1 MAAASHLDTLDYAK
15 KLEAAGVPKAQA
27 ELQASALN
35 DALAGSV
42 VSRSDLSNLAQGIDG
57 EFASLQAKI
66 DARFQ
71 QVDARFDNVDARF
84 DNVDARFDARFDNVD
99 ARFDAML
106 ANVDSR
112 FHNVDARFDAMLANV
127 DARFDNVDLK
137 LAHLESRVD
146 ARIGSVELKLGGKI
160 ETLQWMLGVIV
171 AMNAAVLVQLFL
183 K

>member
-84 DNVDARFDARFDNVD
+84 D
-99 ARFDAML
+99 
-106 ANVDSR
+106 
-112 FHNVDARFDAMLANV
+112 
-127 DARFDNVDLK
+127 ARFDNVDLK
-137 LAHLESRVD
+137 LAYLESRVD
-146 ARIGSVELKLGGKI
+146 ARIGSMELKLGGKI
-160 ETLQWMLGVIV
+160 ETLQWMFGVIV

>member
-1 MAAASHLDTLDYAK
+1 MATASPLDTLDYAK

-35 DALAGSV
+35 DALASSV
-42 VSRSDLSNLAQGIDG
+42 VSSRDLSNLEQAIDG
-57 EFASLQAKI
+57 RFASLEAKI

-71 QVDARFDNVDARF
+71 QVDARFDARF

-99 ARFDAML
+99 ARFEA
-106 ANVDSR
+106 
-112 FHNVDARFDAMLANV
+112 V

-137 LAHLESRVD
+137 LAHLESRLE
-146 ARIGSVELKLGGKI
+146 ARIGSVDLRLGGKI
-160 ETLQWMLGVIV
+160 ETLQWMFGVMV

>member
-1 MAAASHLDTLDYAK
+1 MATASPLDTLDYAK

-35 DALAGSV
+35 DALAS
-42 VSRSDLSNLAQGIDG
+42 SAASSSDLSNLEQAIDG
-57 EFASLQAKI
+57 RFASLQAKI

-71 QVDARFDNVDARF
+71 QGDARFDNVDARF
-84 DNVDARFDARFDNVD
+84 DNVDARFD
-99 ARFDAML
+99 
-106 ANVDSR
+106 
-112 FHNVDARFDAMLANV
+112 H
-127 DARFDNVDLK
+127 VDLK
-137 LAHLESRVD
+137 LAHLESRVE

-160 ETLQWMLGVIV
+160 ETLQWMFGVMV

>member
-1 MAAASHLDTLDYAK
+1 MATASRLDTLDYAR

-35 DALAGSV
+35 DALASSV
-42 VSRSDLSNLAQGIDG
+42 ASSSDLSNLEQAIDG
-57 EFASLQAKI
+57 RFASLQAKI

-84 DNVDARFDARFDNVD
+84 DHVDARFD
-99 ARFDAML
+99 
-106 ANVDSR
+106 
-112 FHNVDARFDAMLANV
+112 H
-127 DARFDNVDLK
+127 VDLK
-137 LAHLESRVD
+137 LAHLESRVE

-160 ETLQWMLGVIV
+160 ETLQWMFGVMV

>member
-1 MAAASHLDTLDYAK
+1 MATASPLDTLDYAK

-35 DALAGSV
+35 DALAS
-42 VSRSDLSNLAQGIDG
+42 SAASSSDLSNLEQAIDG
-57 EFASLQAKI
+57 RFASLQAKI

-84 DNVDARFDARFDNVD
+84 DNVD
-99 ARFDAML
+99 
-106 ANVDSR
+106 
-112 FHNVDARFDAMLANV
+112 
-127 DARFDNVDLK
+127 LK
-137 LAHLESRVD
+137 FAHLESRVE

-160 ETLQWMLGVIV
+160 ETLQWMFGVMV
-171 AMNAAVLVQLFL
+171 GMNAAVLVQLFL

>member
-1 MAAASHLDTLDYAK
+1 MATASPLDTLDYAK

-35 DALAGSV
+35 DALAS
-42 VSRSDLSNLAQGIDG
+42 SAASSSDLSNLEQAIDG
-57 EFASLQAKI
+57 RFASLQAKI

-84 DNVDARFDARFDNVD
+84 DNVD
-99 ARFDAML
+99 
-106 ANVDSR
+106 
-112 FHNVDARFDAMLANV
+112 
-127 DARFDNVDLK
+127 LK
-137 LAHLESRVD
+137 FAHLESRVE

-160 ETLQWMLGVIV
+160 ETLQWMFGVMV

-183 K
+183 N

>member
-1 MAAASHLDTLDYAK
+1 MATASRLDTLDYAK

-35 DALAGSV
+35 DALASSV
-42 VSRSDLSNLAQGIDG
+42 ASSSDLSNLEQAIDG
-57 EFASLQAKI
+57 RFASLQAKI

-84 DNVDARFDARFDNVD
+84 DNVD
-99 ARFDAML
+99 
-106 ANVDSR
+106 
-112 FHNVDARFDAMLANV
+112 
-127 DARFDNVDLK
+127 LK
-137 LAHLESRVD
+137 FAHLESRVE

-160 ETLQWMLGVIV
+160 ETLQWMFGVMV

-183 K
+183 N

>member
-27 ELQASALN
+27 ELQATALN
-35 DALAGSV
+35 DALAGAV
-42 VSRSDLSNLAQGIDG
+42 ASRSDLSNLAQRIDG
-57 EFASLQAKI
+57 NFASLQAKMDGRFQDVDGRFDAMLANI

-71 QVDARFDNVDARF
+71 S
-84 DNVDARFDARFDNVD
+84 VD

-106 ANVDSR
+106 ANIDAR
-112 FHNVDARFDAMLANV
+112 FHNVDV
-127 DARFDNVDLK
+127 K
-137 LAHLESRVD
+137 LAHLESRLE

-160 ETLQWMLGVIV
+160 ETLQWMFGVIV

>member
-1 MAAASHLDTLDYAK
+1 MATASPLDTLDYAK

-35 DALAGSV
+35 DALAS
-42 VSRSDLSNLAQGIDG
+42 SAASSSDLSNLEQAIDG
-57 EFASLQAKI
+57 RFASLQAKI

-84 DNVDARFDARFDNVD
+84 DHVDARFD
-99 ARFDAML
+99 
-106 ANVDSR
+106 
-112 FHNVDARFDAMLANV
+112 H
-127 DARFDNVDLK
+127 VDLK
-137 LAHLESRVD
+137 LAHLESRVE

-160 ETLQWMLGVIV
+160 ETLQWMFGVIV

>member
-27 ELQASALN
+27 ELQATALN
-35 DALAGSV
+35 DALAGAV
-42 VSRSDLSNLAQGIDG
+42 ASRSDLSNLAQRIDG
-57 EFASLQAKI
+57 NFASLQAKM
-66 DARFQ
+66 DGRFQ
-71 QVDARFDNVDARF
+71 D
-84 DNVDARFDARFDNVD
+84 VD

-106 ANVDSR
+106 ANIDAR
-112 FHNVDARFDAMLANV
+112 FHNVDV
-127 DARFDNVDLK
+127 K
-137 LAHLESRVD
+137 LAHLESRLE

-160 ETLQWMLGVIV
+160 ETLQWMFGVIV

>member
-1 MAAASHLDTLDYAK
+1 MATASRLDTLDYAK

-35 DALAGSV
+35 DALASSV
-42 VSRSDLSNLAQGIDG
+42 ASSSDLSNLEQAIDG
-57 EFASLQAKI
+57 RFASLQAKI

-84 DNVDARFDARFDNVD
+84 DHVDARFD
-99 ARFDAML
+99 
-106 ANVDSR
+106 
-112 FHNVDARFDAMLANV
+112 H
-127 DARFDNVDLK
+127 VDLK
-137 LAHLESRVD
+137 LAHLESRVE

-160 ETLQWMLGVIV
+160 ETLQWMFGVIV

>member
-1 MAAASHLDTLDYAK
+1 MATASRLDTLDYAK

-35 DALAGSV
+35 DALASSV
-42 VSRSDLSNLAQGIDG
+42 ASSSDLSNLEQAIDG
-57 EFASLQAKI
+57 RFASLQAKI

-84 DNVDARFDARFDNVD
+84 DNVDARFDNVD
-99 ARFDAML
+99 ARFD
-106 ANVDSR
+106 
-112 FHNVDARFDAMLANV
+112 H
-127 DARFDNVDLK
+127 VDLK
-137 LAHLESRVD
+137 LAHLESRVE
-146 ARIGSVELKLGGKI
+146 ARIGSVELKLGRKI
-160 ETLQWMLGVIV
+160 ETLQWMFGVIV

>member
-27 ELQASALN
+27 ELQATALN
-35 DALAGSV
+35 DALAGAV
-42 VSRSDLSNLAQGIDG
+42 ASRSDLSNLAQRIDG
-57 EFASLQAKI
+57 NFASLQAKMDGRFQDVDGRFDAMLANI

-71 QVDARFDNVDARF
+71 S
-84 DNVDARFDARFDNVD
+84 VD

-106 ANVDSR
+106 DNVDAR
-112 FHNVDARFDAMLANV
+112 FHNVDV
-127 DARFDNVDLK
+127 K
-137 LAHLESRVD
+137 LAHLESRLE

-160 ETLQWMLGVIV
+160 ETLQWMFGVIV

>member
-57 EFASLQAKI
+57 SFARLQAEI

-71 QVDARFDNVDARF
+71 E
-84 DNVDARFDARFDNVD
+84 VD
-99 ARFDAML
+99 ARFDAM
-106 ANVDSR
+106 R
-112 FHNVDARFDAMLANV
+112 ANV

>member
-35 DALAGSV
+35 DALAGAV
-42 VSRSDLSNLAQGIDG
+42 ASRSDLSTLAQRIDG
-57 EFASLQAKI
+57 NFASLRAKI

-71 QVDARFDNVDARF
+71 EVDGRFDNVDG
-84 DNVDARFDARFDNVD
+84 
-99 ARFDAML
+99 RFDAML
-106 ANVDSR
+106 GNL
-112 FHNVDARFDAMLANV
+112 DARFH
-127 DARFDNVDLK
+127 NVDLK
-137 LAHLESRVD
+137 LAHLESRLE

-160 ETLQWMLGVIV
+160 ETLQWMFGVIV

>member
-1 MAAASHLDTLDYAK
+1 MATASRLDTLDYAK

-35 DALAGSV
+35 DALASSV
-42 VSRSDLSNLAQGIDG
+42 ASSSDLSNLEQAIDG
-57 EFASLQAKI
+57 RFASLQAKI

-84 DNVDARFDARFDNVD
+84 DNVDARFDNVD
-99 ARFDAML
+99 ARFD
-106 ANVDSR
+106 
-112 FHNVDARFDAMLANV
+112 H
-127 DARFDNVDLK
+127 VDLK
-137 LAHLESRVD
+137 LAHLESRVE

-160 ETLQWMLGVIV
+160 ETLQWMFGVMV

>member
-27 ELQASALN
+27 ELQATALN
-35 DALAGSV
+35 DALAGAV
-42 VSRSDLSNLAQGIDG
+42 ASRSDLSNLAQRIDG
-57 EFASLQAKI
+57 NFASLQAKM
-66 DARFQ
+66 DGRFQ
-71 QVDARFDNVDARF
+71 D
-84 DNVDARFDARFDNVD
+84 VD

-106 ANVDSR
+106 DNVDAR
-112 FHNVDARFDAMLANV
+112 FHNVDV
-127 DARFDNVDLK
+127 K
-137 LAHLESRVD
+137 LAHLESRLE

-160 ETLQWMLGVIV
+160 ETLQWMFGVIV

>member
-1 MAAASHLDTLDYAK
+1 MATASPLDTLDYAK

-35 DALAGSV
+35 DALAS
-42 VSRSDLSNLAQGIDG
+42 SAASSSDLSNLEQAIDG
-57 EFASLQAKI
+57 RFASLQAKI

-84 DNVDARFDARFDNVD
+84 DNVD
-99 ARFDAML
+99 
-106 ANVDSR
+106 
-112 FHNVDARFDAMLANV
+112 
-127 DARFDNVDLK
+127 LK
-137 LAHLESRVD
+137 FAHLESRVE

-160 ETLQWMLGVIV
+160 ETLQWMFGVMV

>member
-1 MAAASHLDTLDYAK
+1 MATASRLDTLDYAK

-35 DALAGSV
+35 DALASSV
-42 VSRSDLSNLAQGIDG
+42 ASSSDLSNLEQAIDG
-57 EFASLQAKI
+57 RFASLQAKI

-84 DNVDARFDARFDNVD
+84 D
-99 ARFDAML
+99 
-106 ANVDSR
+106 
-112 FHNVDARFDAMLANV
+112 H
-127 DARFDNVDLK
+127 VDLK
-137 LAHLESRVD
+137 LAHLESRVE

-160 ETLQWMLGVIV
+160 ETLQWMFGVIV

>member
-1 MAAASHLDTLDYAK
+1 MATASPLDTLDYAK

-35 DALAGSV
+35 DALAS
-42 VSRSDLSNLAQGIDG
+42 SAASSSDLSNLEQAIDG
-57 EFASLQAKI
+57 RFASLQAKI

-84 DNVDARFDARFDNVD
+84 DNVDARFD
-99 ARFDAML
+99 
-106 ANVDSR
+106 
-112 FHNVDARFDAMLANV
+112 H
-127 DARFDNVDLK
+127 VDLK
-137 LAHLESRVD
+137 LAHLESRVE
-146 ARIGSVELKLGGKI
+146 ARIGSVELKLGRKI
-160 ETLQWMLGVIV
+160 ETLQWMFGVIV

>member
-1 MAAASHLDTLDYAK
+1 MATASPLDTLDYAK

-35 DALAGSV
+35 DALASSAAS
-42 VSRSDLSNLAQGIDG
+42 SRDLSNLEQAIDG
-57 EFASLQAKI
+57 RFASLEAKI

-71 QVDARFDNVDARF
+71 QADARFD
-84 DNVDARFDARFDNVD
+84 
-99 ARFDAML
+99 
-106 ANVDSR
+106 
-112 FHNVDARFDAMLANV
+112 NV

-137 LAHLESRVD
+137 LAHLESRLE
-146 ARIGSVELKLGGKI
+146 ARIGSVDLRLGGKI
-160 ETLQWMLGVIV
+160 ETLQWMFGVMV

>member
-27 ELQASALN
+27 ELQATALN
-35 DALAGSV
+35 DALAGAV
-42 VSRSDLSNLAQGIDG
+42 ASRSDLSNLAQRIDG
-57 EFASLQAKI
+57 NFASLQAKMDGRFQDVDARFDTMLANI

-71 QVDARFDNVDARF
+71 SVDV
-84 DNVDARFDARFDNVD
+84 
-99 ARFDAML
+99 
-106 ANVDSR
+106 
-112 FHNVDARFDAMLANV
+112 
-127 DARFDNVDLK
+127 K
-137 LAHLESRVD
+137 LAHLASRLE

-160 ETLQWMLGVIV
+160 ETLQWMFGVIV